1 MIQALAG
8 SAFVVFPRKYG
19 MNFLTNL
26 CTELAFFLSGME
38 IERLEHLNK
47 YVNWCKFG
55 FCQRSH
61 GDFDSRENLVS
72 IVCETNSPCINLFA
86 CKDHV
91 SCLLVWF

>member
-19 MNFLTNL
+19 VNFLTNL

-61 GDFDSRENLVS
+61 GAILTVEKILYPSYVKLIHLV
-72 IVCETNSPCINLFA
+72 
-86 CKDHV
+86 
-91 SCLLVWF
+91 